1 MVHPKPEPK
10 SQRIIHRSRRVIFQP
25 ATYQGMQRGINT
37 IVEAIRP
44 TLGPLPR
51 VVAIDRILDKRM
63 PEMLDNGAVIAQRII
78 QLPGRAEDV
87 GAMLVRDLLMRI
99 RDQVGDGTATTA
111 VLFQLIYNE
120 GVRYLTSGGNA
131 MRLRAH
137 LEQAMRIIL
146 DQLSEST
153 VRLEGKEKLAQIA
166 ESICYDP
173 AMARLMGEI
182 FDIIGEYGRLEIR
195 EGQGRD
201 LEREYVEGIYWERG
215 LVSREMVTDRARL
228 RTEFENA
235 YILISDLKIEKPQ
248 QLFPVLE
255 LAIRADVRYLFMVLG
270 EISDA
275 AIAFLL
281 ANKNPERF
289 QAVAVPTPG
298 WGAYAQAAA
307 LEDLAVLT
315 GGRPFVRAAGDTLER
330 IRLEDFGQARRVWA
344 DLRNFGIIGG
354 KGEARALRRH
364 IAHLR
369 ACFDRTDN
377 PVEREKL
384 RERIGKLMGGS
395 ATLWVGGATELEVEK
410 RKELAERTAAAMRV
424 AMMEGVV
431 PGGGVALLACRPALQ
446 RLLDQ
451 SSDSDA
457 RAAYRILIQAVEAP
471 MRTIIANAGY
481 DASEI
486 MAHVKLAGP
495 GHVFDVTSGHIV
507 DAMQAGIYDATAVQ
521 KAAVYGAVTGAA
533 QALTIDVVV
542 HRLEQPPVTGREP
555 SKIKRL

>member
-1 MVHPKPEPK
+1 MPHPKPESK
-10 SQRIIHRSRRVIFQP
+10 SQRVIFQP
-25 ATYQGMQRGINT
+25 ATYRGMQQGINK

-51 VVAIDRILDKRM
+51 VVAIDRILDNRM
-63 PEMLDNGAVIAQRII
+63 PELLDNGAVIAQRII

-87 GAMLVRDLLMRI
+87 GAMLVRDLLVRI
-99 RDQVGDGTATTA
+99 RDQVGDGTATA
-111 VLFQLIYNE
+111 ALLFQLIYNE

-131 MRLRAH
+131 MRLRAY
-137 LEQAMRIIL
+137 LEQGMRVIL

-153 VRLEGKEKLAQIA
+153 VHLEGKEKLAHIA
-166 ESICYDP
+166 ETICYHP
-173 AMARLMGEI
+173 PMARLMGEI

-195 EGQGRD
+195 KGRGRG

-215 LVSREMVTDRARL
+215 LVSREMITGHAQL

-235 YILISDLKIEKPQ
+235 AILISDLRIETPQ

-275 AIAFLL
+275 AINFLL

-289 QAVAVPTPG
+289 QAVAVQTPG
-298 WGAYAQAAA
+298 WDVYARAAA

-315 GGRPFVRAAGDTLER
+315 GGRPFVRIAGDTLDR
-330 IRLEDFGQARRVWA
+330 IGLDDLGQARRVWA
-344 DLRNFGIIGG
+344 DRRNFRIIGG
-354 KGEARALRRH
+354 KGDARALRQH

-369 ACFDRTDN
+369 ARFDRTDN

-395 ATLWVGGATELEVEK
+395 ATLWVGGATELEIEE
-410 RKELAERTAAAMRV
+410 RKELAERTAAAMRG

-457 RAAYRILIQAVEAP
+457 HAAYRILIKAVEAP
-471 MRTIIANAGY
+471 MRAIIANAGY
-481 DASEI
+481 DASEV

-495 GHVFDVTSGHIV
+495 GHVFDVTSGQIV
-507 DAMQAGIYDATAVQ
+507 DVAQSGIYDATAVQ
-521 KAAVYGAVTGAA
+521 KSAVYGAVTSAA
-533 QALTIDVVV
+533 QALTIDVLV
-542 HRLEQPPVTGREP
+542 HRQEQPLVTGREP